1 MPPRVDPHIPHLYDG
16 RGLVMTRLVLVAG
29 LVGLAAAPAYA
40 DGAYPDNVPGISNT
54 APGLTPEGVLAP
66 ISIVEGAG
74 VKIGEGTVLH
84 PIVGFE
90 TGYVSNVFYNAS
102 NENPAGAAILRLV
115 AQIGTGSLSAQRL
128 APTSPEDLS
137 EPQNQNPGSF
147 TYRADLRASYDF
159 YLSGNDAVTSQDG
172 LGLGAVLRGV
182 VLPQRTWSLLYLE
195 DFERLIRPTNFE
207 SNQQLNRDVNHVQLG
222 LQFAPRDLS
231 LSGLLHYENIIDLF
245 ESDGSRFANRIENSL
260 GVTASWRFRPLTV
273 LFADITESYN
283 TGLDADSRKVNS
295 YPLIA
300 TTGIQ
305 TLLTLNTTFVAR
317 VGYTNGFYS
326 AGPSYSAVVGGV
338 QLGYRYAETGRVTAM
353 YDYNHQDSI
362 NANYYRDHDIRLLLE
377 QQFVPFV
384 LTVQPEV
391 RLRHYDGVQMV
402 EGTGPNTR
410 DDVIFTVSV
419 GARYNFRDWFAAVV
433 QYQLSDDQTDYRDP
447 MGDNPSFVRH
457 ELVAGVRAAL

>member
-1 MPPRVDPHIPHLYDG
+1 
-16 RGLVMTRLVLVAG
+16 MTRLVLVDG
-29 LVGLAAAPAYA
+29 FVSVAATSAYA

-66 ISIVEGAG
+66 VSIVEGAG

-84 PIVGFE
+84 PIVGME

-102 NENPAGAAILRLV
+102 NENPTGAAILRLV
-115 AQIGTGSLSAQRL
+115 AQIGTGSLSPQRM
-128 APTSPEDLS
+128 APTSPEDLAQ
-137 EPQNQNPGSF
+137 PQDEGMLTF
-147 TYRADLRASYDF
+147 RADLRASYDF
-159 YLSGNDAVTSQDG
+159 YLSGNEAVTSQDG
-172 LGLGAVLRGV
+172 LGLGAVLRGEI
-182 VLPQRTWSLLYLE
+182 LPRHTWSILYLE

-207 SNQQLNRDVNHVQLG
+207 STQQLNRDVNHVQLG
-222 LQFAPRDLS
+222 LQFAPQDRS
-231 LSGLLHYENIIDLF
+231 VSGLLHYENIIDLF
-245 ESDGSRFANRIENSL
+245 ESDGSKFADRVQNSL
-260 GVTASWRFRPLTV
+260 GVTASWRVRPLTV
-273 LFADITESYN
+273 LFADVTQGYN
-283 TGLDADSRKVNS
+283 TGLDANSRKVNS

-300 TTGIQ
+300 TTCIQ

-326 AGPSYSAVVGGV
+326 VGPSYSTVVGGV
-338 QLGYRYAETGRVTAM
+338 QFGYRYAETGRVTAM

-362 NANYYRDHDIRLLLE
+362 NANYYRDHDMRLLVE

-384 LTVQPEV
+384 LTVQPEL
-391 RLRHYDGVQMV
+391 RLRHYDGVDMV
-402 EGTGPNTR
+402 EGTGANTR
-410 DDVIFTVSV
+410 DDVILTLSV

-457 ELVAGVRAAL
+457 DIVVGVRAAL